1 MKLIKLL
8 LVSIF
13 MVFAA
18 SAFADDNA
26 AFVVEGGPCGLFQ
39 GDGSVI
45 SVTDPDN
52 NFVGTGSNNGNAKLT
67 CHASGVIPAPG
78 PGPFKTSGFL
88 CGLFLQDGSL
98 TLTTNSRALVTPD
111 GESFLACKLP

>member
-18 SAFADDNA
+18 SAFAQNSA
-26 AFVVEGGPCGLFQ
+26 LVIEGGGCGLFQ

-45 SVTDPDN
+45 FVADPDN
-52 NFVGTGSNNGNAKLT
+52 NFVGTGSKNGNAKIT

-78 PGPFKTSGFL
+78 PGPFRASGFL
-88 CGLFLQDGSL
+88 CSIILQDGSGFA
-98 TLTTNSRALVTPD
+98 TTDSTAQVTPD
-111 GESFLACKLP
+111 GESLLKCWVR